1 MIYPLLV
8 PHMEVRKYSIVVKT
22 KEERKE
28 QEAIVFLTNRENL
41 STKEYSFLKEVKN
54 TPLYF
59 PSKCAAPQLLSGYG
73 CSNI

>member
-1 MIYPLLV
+1 
-8 PHMEVRKYSIVVKT
+8 MEVRKYSIVVKT